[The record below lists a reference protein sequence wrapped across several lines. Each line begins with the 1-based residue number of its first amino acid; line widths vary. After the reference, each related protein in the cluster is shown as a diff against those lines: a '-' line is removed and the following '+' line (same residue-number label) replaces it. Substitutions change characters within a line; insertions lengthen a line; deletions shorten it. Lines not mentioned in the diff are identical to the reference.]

1 MGGIDEWQWIIWDMF
16 SFLNINK
23 NILIVEKYFGM
34 GYFKSYH

>member
-1 MGGIDEWQWIIWDMF
+1 MF